1 MAGICGWL
9 DSRLDLIEGHG
20 VQDAM
25 TRILCDGANG
35 LESTLRDG
43 TALAA
48 CSPFGDVSL
57 YEAGGVI
64 AVLRGRIHSDDPEIS
79 RAIAQHNPAA
89 GVLAAWRRDGHTG
102 LAQIQGS
109 FALAISD
116 PAAKTLLLAVD
127 RVGAQALCYA
137 PFAHGLAFASRAD
150 ALVAHPA
157 VNGELDPQAIFDYL
171 YFHVVPAPG
180 SIFRGVRKLLPGQY
194 AEWRNGRLDTGFYW
208 HLHYDDHSPASF
220 DSLKARF
227 RPILRE
233 AVARAAQGKRVGA
246 FLSGGTDSTTIAG
259 TLSQITGA
267 PVDTY
272 SIGFEADG
280 FDEMVYARLAAKTF
294 AARAHEYYLKPA
306 DIVTAIPIIAAAYDE
321 PFANE
326 SAVPTYFC
334 AKLAHDDGVRIML
347 AGDGGDEIFGG
358 NARYAK
364 QKIFEAYGLIPSWLR
379 AGLVEPLARLPG
391 MAALPPGRK
400 LQSYLQQARVPL
412 PDRMESYNFLQRTPL
427 AQIFSADF
435 LAQVAP
441 GQPAELLREV
451 YQRSD
456 SSHFINRMMH
466 LDLKFTLADNDL
478 RKVGRMTEAAG
489 VEVRYPLLDDAL
501 LDFSGQVPVHFKVKH
516 TRLRY
521 FFKEALRDLLPA
533 EIINKSKHGF
543 GLPFGVWATSHAPL
557 RDLVQDSLAAFER
570 RGILQPAYLTELRR
584 QHQGGHATYY
594 GVMIWVVVMLEQWLA
609 RRDFKV

>member
-9 DSRLDLIEGHG
+9 DSRLDLIEGQG

-25 TRILCDGANG
+25 TRILCNGANG

-109 FALAISD
+109 FALAVSD

-137 PFAHGLAFASRAD
+137 PLAHGLAFASRAD

-220 DSLKARF
+220 DNLKARF

-233 AVARAAQGKRVGA
+233 AVARAAQGKHVGA

-280 FDEMVYARLAAKTF
+280 FDEMVYARLAVKTF

-501 LDFSGQVPVHFKVKH
+501 LDFSGQVPVHLKVKH

>member
-9 DSRLDLIEGHG
+9 DDKLDLSRGQG

-25 TRILCDGANG
+25 TRTLCNAAAGQQSRLLDHA
-35 LESTLRDG
+35 S
-43 TALAA
+43 LAA

-57 YEAGGVI
+57 HEAGGAI
-64 AVLRGRIHSDDPEIS
+64 AVLRGRIYSADPEIS
-79 RAIAQHNPAA
+79 RAITQHNSAA
-89 GVLAAWRRDGHTG
+89 GVLAAWRRDGHAG
-102 LAQIQGS
+102 LAQIHGS
-109 FALAISD
+109 FALAVCD
-116 PAAKTLLLAVD
+116 PAASTLLLAVD
-127 RVGAQALCYA
+127 RAGAQPLCYA
-137 PFAHGLAFASRAD
+137 PLASGLAFSSRAD
-150 ALVAHPA
+150 ALTAHPE

-171 YFHVVPAPG
+171 YFHVIPAPG
-180 SIFRGVRKLLPGQY
+180 SIYRGVRKLLPGQY
-194 AEWRNGRLDTGFYW
+194 AEWRNGRLDIGFYW
-208 HLHYDDHSPASF
+208 HLHYEDHRHESV

-227 RPILRE
+227 RPILRDS
-233 AVARAAQGKRVGA
+233 VARAAQGEHVGA
-246 FLSGGTDSTTIAG
+246 FLSGGLDSSTVTGI
-259 TLSQITGA
+259 LSQVTSQ

-272 SIGFEADG
+272 SIGFEAEG

-306 DIVTAIPIIAAAYDE
+306 DIVTAIPIITAAYDE

-347 AGDGGDEIFGG
+347 GGDGGDEIFGG

-364 QKIFEAYGLIPSWLR
+364 QKIFEAYGLLPGWLR
-379 AGLVEPLARLPG
+379 GVVEPLAHLPG
-391 MAALPPGRK
+391 MGALAPGRK
-400 LQSYLQQARVPL
+400 LQSYIQQANVPL

-427 AQIFSADF
+427 AQIFNADF

-441 GQPAELLREV
+441 DQPGELLREV

-501 LDFSGQVPVHFKVKH
+501 LDFSGEVPVHLKVKR

-557 RDLVQDSLAAFER
+557 RDLVQDSLTAFER
-570 RGILQPAYLTELRR
+570 RGILQPNYLAELRR

-594 GVMIWVVVMLEQWLA
+594 GVMIWVVVMLEQWLQQ
-609 RRDFKV
+609 RQNRE

>member
-9 DSRLDLIEGHG
+9 DSKLDLIEGHG

-64 AVLRGRIHSDDPEIS
+64 AVLRGRIHSGDPEIS

-109 FALAISD
+109 FALAVSD

-137 PFAHGLAFASRAD
+137 PLAHGLAFASRAD

-220 DSLKARF
+220 DSLKTRF

-233 AVARAAQGKRVGA
+233 AVARAAQGKHVGA

-294 AARAHEYYLKPA
+294 ATRAHEYYLKPA

-379 AGLVEPLARLPG
+379 ASLVEPLGRLPG

-478 RKVGRMTEAAG
+478 RKVGRMTETAG

-501 LDFSGQVPVHFKVKH
+501 LDFSGQVPVHLKVKH

-543 GLPFGVWATSHAPL
+543 GLPFGVWATNHAPL

-609 RRDFKV
+609 RRDFKA